1 MRKLSVFILVI
12 LAACSSPKKEIT
24 TQVTKLETELQTK
37 FDHKKAGELIASY
50 DLYIQKYPQDSTSR
64 IYMAKATEMSILDN
78 QPQEALRFINLFLKT
93 YPADPKAGL
102 MQFKKAMVY
111 DLLLHDGL
119 RAVAEYNIFIQ
130 NFPLDPMRVEAEN
143 AILLIQNPE
152 AFMATYGEQGD
163 TLTQGNSK

>member
-1 MRKLSVFILVI
+1 MLV
-12 LAACSSPKKEIT
+12 LVVLVACSNPKKEIT
-24 TQVTKLETELQTK
+24 TKVNQLEAELQTN

-50 DLYIQKYPQDSTSR
+50 DQYIQKYPKDSTSR
-64 IYMAKATEMSILDN
+64 VYMAKATEMSILDN

-93 YPADPKAGL
+93 YPNDPKAGL

-119 RAVAEYNIFIQ
+119 RAVAEYTTFIN
-130 NFPLDPMRVEAEN
+130 NFPQDPMRQEAEN

-152 AFMATYGEQGD
+152 AFMATYGEGAD
-163 TLTQGNSK
+163 SLTKSTDPQ